1 MDPDVHFVFGSHPQ
15 HGYVA
20 SFNSSLPA
28 HLAYWFLTRVQFE
41 AVPGEPSLYQLTEP
55 ELDGPRRTRQATQ
68 DLRAQGYAVHVDTDI
83 AYAPANPTRPGLP
96 NGLAERRKRIAQA
109 ASGRSPQ
116 RSAAPT
122 TSPPSAR
129 PAPPKPTY
137 APTVHLASSPAGH
150 SR

>member
-1 MDPDVHFVFGSHPQ
+1 MDPDIHFIFGSHPQ

-28 HLAYWFLTRVQFE
+28 HLAEWFLTRVQFE
-41 AVPGEPSLYQLTEP
+41 AVPGEPGLYQLTEP
-55 ELDGPRRTRQATQ
+55 ERDGPRRTRQAAQ
-68 DLRAQGYAVHVDTDI
+68 ALRAQGYAVHVDTDI
-83 AYAPANPTRPGLP
+83 AYAPANSPGQP
-96 NGLAERRKRIAQA
+96 NGLTERRKRIAHA

-122 TSPPSAR
+122 ASPPSAR

-137 APTVHLASSPAGH
+137 APTIHLASSPAGH
-150 SR
+150 GR